1 MDLVAIRKDEALGAT
16 RRLARLASSLA
27 YGDLDAPT
35 RHAARRHILDTLG
48 ACLAGSHQTVTAA
61 AEAVLAETVP
71 AGAVPVPGRS
81 RRADALSAAYL
92 AGASA
97 HGLELDDGY
106 RAGSVHPGAV
116 VVPAALAA
124 GYGLGSSGAAL
135 MTAVTAGYEAAA
147 RIAAAAQPELRRR
160 GFHATA
166 ATGVFGA
173 AAAAGALHGLGEDA
187 MENAFGLAASSAAGL
202 FAFVQGGD
210 VKRLHPG
217 HAAREGLL
225 AARLAARGV
234 TGPPGV
240 LECRDGFFQAFAGAD
255 VGERDASHIDI
266 FADWDGFAVADCYIK
281 PYPCCRHFHAALD
294 ALFEILRTQDLAPD
308 RVAAIEVGTY
318 AFAAAHGA
326 AGWGS
331 LAAAQL
337 SFPFVMATAL
347 HERAIALGHF
357 SEASRN
363 DPKVT
368 ADCAKVR
375 VTVDP
380 ECEARYPRFRPAKV
394 TLRTTDGRAFHG
406 AVDEPLGAPRNP
418 LDDAALGAKYLDLAV
433 PVLGAERAQATLEML
448 WRLDELAEVTEL
460 CDALAGEPRG
470 NTVETRPQWA

>member
-1 MDLVAIRKDEALGAT
+1 MDLAAIRKDQALGAT
-16 RRLARLASSLA
+16 RRLARLVGSLT
-27 YGDLDAPT
+27 YEDLDAPT

-48 ACLAGSHQTVTAA
+48 ACLAGSGQRVTEAA
-61 AEAVLAETVP
+61 AAVLAETLP
-71 AGAVPVPGRS
+71 AETPAAGAVPVPGRS
-81 RRADALSAAYL
+81 RRVDALSAAYL
-92 AGASA
+92 AGTAA

-124 GYGLGSSGAAL
+124 GYGLGASGAAL
-135 MTAVTAGYEAAA
+135 MTAVTAGYEAVA

-173 AAAAGALHGLGEDA
+173 AAAAGALHGLGEAA
-187 MENAFGLAASSAAGL
+187 MENAFGLAASAAGGL

-234 TGPPGV
+234 AGPPGV
-240 LECRDGFFQAFAGAD
+240 LECRDGFFHAFAGVDAA
-255 VGERDASHIDI
+255 GPDASPIDI
-266 FADWDGFAVADCYIK
+266 FAGWDGFAITDCYIK

-294 ALFEILRTQDLAPD
+294 ALFEILRAQDLAPSQ
-308 RVAAIEVGTY
+308 VAAIEVGTY
-318 AFAAAHGA
+318 AFAAAHGE
-326 AGWGS
+326 AGWDS
-331 LAAAQL
+331 LASAQL

-347 HERAIALGHF
+347 HARAVALEQF
-357 SEASRN
+357 SEAGRN

-380 ECEARYPRFRPAKV
+380 VCEAKYPRLRPAKV
-394 TLRTTDGRAFHG
+394 TLRTTDGRTFHG

-418 LDDAALGAKYLDLAV
+418 LDDAALGAKYLDLAG
-433 PVLGAERAQATLEML
+433 PVLGAARAQATLDML
-448 WRLDELAEVTEL
+448 WRLDDLAEMTEL
-460 CDALAGEPRG
+460 CDALAG
-470 NTVETRPQWA
+470 

>member
-1 MDLVAIRKDEALGAT
+1 MDLAAIRKDRGLGAT
-16 RRLARLASSLA
+16 RRLARLASSLT

-48 ACLAGSHQTVTAA
+48 ACLAGSGQRVSEA

-81 RRADALSAAYL
+81 RRASALSAAYL
-92 AGASA
+92 AGTSA

-124 GYGLGSSGAAL
+124 GYGLGASGAAL
-135 MTAVTAGYEAAA
+135 LTAVTAGYEAAA
-147 RIAAAAQPELRRR
+147 RIAAAAQPGLRRR

-166 ATGVFGA
+166 AAGVFGA
-173 AAAAGALHGLGEDA
+173 AAAAGALHGLGEEA
-187 MENAFGLAASSAAGL
+187 MENAFGLAASSAGGL
-202 FAFVQGGD
+202 FAFVQGGE
-210 VKRLHPG
+210 VKRLHAAQ
-217 HAAREGLL
+217 AARAGLL

-234 TGPPGV
+234 AGPPGV
-240 LECRDGFFQAFAGAD
+240 LECRDGFFHAFAGA
-255 VGERDASHIDI
+255 AAPIDI
-266 FADWDGFAVADCYIK
+266 FAGWDGFAITDCYIK

-294 ALFEILRTQDLAPD
+294 ALFEILRAQDLAPD
-308 RVAAIEVGTY
+308 RVAVIEVGTY
-318 AFAAAHGA
+318 AFAAAHGE
-326 AGWGS
+326 AGWDS
-331 LAAAQL
+331 LASAQL

-347 HERAIALGHF
+347 HERTIALGHF

-380 ECEARYPRFRPAKV
+380 ECEAKYPRFRPAKV

-418 LDDAALGAKYLDLAV
+418 LDDAALGAKYLDLAA

-448 WRLDELAEVTEL
+448 WRLDELAEVTGL
-460 CDALAGEPRG
+460 CDALAG
-470 NTVETRPQWA
+470 